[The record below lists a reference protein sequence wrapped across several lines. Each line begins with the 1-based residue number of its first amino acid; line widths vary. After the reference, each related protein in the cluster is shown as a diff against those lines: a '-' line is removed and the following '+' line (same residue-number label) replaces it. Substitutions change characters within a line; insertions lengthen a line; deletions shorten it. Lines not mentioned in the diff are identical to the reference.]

1 MITGI
6 SYSGINM
13 FLLHNKVKF
22 IIITLKNEDM
32 RREVLAIETK
42 RFKLKN

>member
-6 SYSGINM
+6 SYSAINM